1 MENALT
7 LRPLDKNDYEQVTEF
22 LRGKVRIH
30 RHLDWHP
37 PIEWLGQEP
46 FWALEEGGEIRAVLA
61 MPADPPEV
69 HWIRL
74 FAISSDMD
82 NRTAWVNLF
91 PQSYKQIR
99 TSTSITIA
107 ALAYE
112 EWFNQLLRAEGWL
125 EHQRVVL
132 LKWHPH
138 AIDYHEPQ
146 DPYLL
151 RPMTSADLEIVFHI
165 DQVSFDPLWQQ
176 SLNATRRSYD
186 QCSYAAVVECKDKV
200 IAYQISTSASF
211 NAHLARL
218 AVLPE
223 KRGMGI
229 GSALVMD
236 MLRYFR
242 KPWIREV
249 TVNTQQDNLYSI
261 KLYESIGFK
270 KTGDSFPVYVYGG
283 N

>member
-1 MENALT
+1 M
-7 LRPLDKNDYEQVTEF
+7 
-22 LRGKVRIH
+22 RIH
-30 RHLDWHP
+30 RHLDWNP

-46 FWALEEGGEIRAVLA
+46 FYALEEGEAMRAVLA
-61 MPADPPEV
+61 MPDDPPGV
-69 HWIRL
+69 YWIRL

-82 NRTAWVNLF
+82 ARIAWEKLF
-91 PQSYKQIR
+91 PRSCEQIH
-99 TSTSITIA
+99 TSTSSVIA

-132 LKWHPH
+132 LKWHPQ
-138 AIDYHEPQ
+138 AIDYHEPEN
-146 DPYLL
+146 PYLL
-151 RPMTSADLEIVFHI
+151 RPMTNADLETVFHI

-176 SLNATRRSYD
+176 SLHATRRSYD
-186 QCSYAAVVECKDKV
+186 QCSYATVVECEDEV

-229 GSALVMD
+229 GSALVMN
-236 MLRYFR
+236 MLKYFR

-249 TVNTQQDNLYSI
+249 TVNTQQDNLFSL
-261 KLYESIGFK
+261 KLYERIGFRR
-270 KTGDSFPVYVYGG
+270 TGDSFPIYVYGG